1 MWDDE
6 DKKAKPAY
14 RQQIVEHVKKSVT
27 HTVFDTKWVPLSSR
41 LVTCGNY
48 PRNTGCLCVYQLKS
62 GELEKVQEVEKYVAH
77 TAPHAAH
84 PHTHHRSVPFKCMT
98 FNHCPPET
106 RTLATGNFQGAL
118 QVWDLERPDT
128 AVYDNPNAHTVWG
141 HPPAL
146 FPLSFP
152 PPPSYT
158 RPHSLPQTIINGV
171 DGACFTGPPELVT
184 GSREGSVK
192 VWDIRQRDKPVAAL
206 SPARPEAARDCWS
219 VAFGNSYNAT
229 ERLIAA
235 GYDNG
240 DVKLFDL
247 RMMKMRYEF
256 NTTNGVCHL
265 AFDRPDIEAN
275 KLIVSSLEGRIRIY
289 NLRTLHPTLGYAY
302 VEQRVGAGT
311 IWSTK
316 PLPQNREVFMTCG
329 AGELALCKYQN
340 PPQQSI
346 KDAEGR
352 EKGVAGSVDE
362 VNKVCTR
369 RRL

>member
-62 GELEKVQEVEKYVAH
+62 GELEKVQEVEK
-77 TAPHAAH
+77 
-84 PHTHHRSVPFKCMT
+84 SVPFKCMT

-128 AVYDNPNAHTVWG
+128 AVYDNPNAHT
-141 HPPAL
+141 
-146 FPLSFP
+146 
-152 PPPSYT
+152 
-158 RPHSLPQTIINGV
+158 TIINGV

-311 IWSTK
+311 IWSSK

-362 VNKVCTR
+362 VNKATISQQPVSSFDWNRSKEGLGACSCFDQTIRVIVCTK
-369 RRL
+369 LNLL